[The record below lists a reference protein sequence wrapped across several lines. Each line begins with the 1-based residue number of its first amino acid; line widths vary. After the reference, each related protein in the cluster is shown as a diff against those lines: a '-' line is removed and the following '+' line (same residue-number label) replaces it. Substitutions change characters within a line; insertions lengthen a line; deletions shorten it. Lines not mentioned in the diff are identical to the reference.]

1 MSCIFYYS
9 NYCPNCR
16 SYIQTLSHSS
26 VKDDIHFICL
36 DKRTK
41 KPNGSTYVTLDNGQ
55 EILLPPTI
63 TKVPALLLLN
73 EGHRVLFGEQIQSH
87 FQQHPQSQSQQHSQ
101 SQSQQHSQS
110 PSQQHTQSQ
119 PMDEPDAFALGR
131 GAGAGVASDHFSFLD
146 QTSDELSAKGDG
158 GMRQHHHYAG
168 VNFSDVI
175 NTPEDTYEPDK
186 IGNVSMDKLQ
196 EERNQDIGLK

>member
-16 SYIQTLSHSS
+16 SYIQTLSHST

-41 KPNGSTYVTLDNGQ
+41 KPNGSAYVILDNGQ

-73 EGHRVLFGEQIQSH
+73 EGHRVIFGEDIQAH
-87 FQQHPQSQSQQHSQ
+87 FQPKRDVTQPQQ
-101 SQSQQHSQS
+101 
-110 PSQQHTQSQ
+110 
-119 PMDEPDAFALGR
+119 MLAMEEPDAFQLGHNV
-131 GAGAGVASDHFSFLD
+131 GFGVASDNFSFLD
-146 QTSDELSAKGDG
+146 QTADDLSAKGNG
-158 GMRQHHHYAG
+158 GMRQNHHYAG
-168 VNFSDVI
+168 IDFSESI
-175 NTPEDTYEPDK
+175 HTPDDTYEPDK
-186 IGNVSMDKLQ
+186 IGEVSIDKLEQ
-196 EERNQDIGLK
+196 QRNEDIGLK

>member
-1 MSCIFYYS
+1 MSSIFYYS

-26 VKDDIHFICL
+26 IKDDIHFICL

-41 KPNGSTYVTLDNGQ
+41 KPNGSTYVSLDNGQ

-73 EGHRVLFGEQIQSH
+73 EGHRVVFGEEIQSV
-87 FQQHPQSQSQQHSQ
+87 FKPKKEVVQNQHELQSIS
-101 SQSQQHSQS
+101 
-110 PSQQHTQSQ
+110 
-119 PMDEPDAFALGR
+119 EPDAFSLSGT
-131 GAGAGVASDHFSFLD
+131 GGFGVASDNFSFLD
-146 QTSDELSAKGDG
+146 QTADELSAKGDG
-158 GMRQHHHYAG
+158 GMRQHHHYVG
-168 VNFSDVI
+168 IDFTETI

-186 IGNVSMDKLQ
+186 IGNVSLDKL
-196 EERNQDIGLK
+196 EEQRNKDIGFK